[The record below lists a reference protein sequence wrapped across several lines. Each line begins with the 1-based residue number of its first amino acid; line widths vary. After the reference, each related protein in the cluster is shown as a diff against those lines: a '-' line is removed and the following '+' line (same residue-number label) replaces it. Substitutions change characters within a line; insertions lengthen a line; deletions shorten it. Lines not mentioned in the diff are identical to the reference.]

1 MGDERHYRAPSPLP
15 CCVTAQ
21 LTLSWMVRS
30 VRPFDSGPIAP
41 LPRDTKD
48 LMEIRNIAIIA
59 HVDHGK
65 TSLVDCML
73 RQSGFFRAGQDTP
86 DLIMDSNPQE
96 RERGITILAKNCA
109 IRWNEV
115 KINLIDTP
123 GHADFGGEVER
134 VLKLADSCLLVVDA
148 FEGPMPQTRYVL
160 TKAFNY
166 HLRPIVVINKVD
178 RPDARPK
185 EVLDEVL
192 ELFIELGAD
201 DSFLDCPVI
210 YSSAKEGFARKA
222 LTDTNTDVI
231 PLLDE
236 IIQSAPPPT
245 GDPAAPAQ
253 ALITT
258 LDYSDYVGRIG
269 IGRVFEGTLKVN
281 QRVCLISR
289 DGHRSEH
296 SVSGLFVFDGVKH
309 TQAKEVCAGD
319 IVAVTG
325 IEDIGIGD
333 TLADVNDPKPLPI
346 VSIDEPTLTM
356 VFRINDSPFAGRE
369 GKFMTTR
376 HLRDRLDKE
385 LRTNVAL
392 RVEPLPQKDSFR
404 VSGRGLL
411 HLGVLI
417 ESMRREGYELLV
429 GKPKVIY
436 REIGGK
442 KCEPIEYLS
451 VDAPSSSSGAVI
463 ELTGGRRGE
472 MIKMEPKEG
481 FVHMEFTIPARGL
494 IGLRT
499 RMLNATRG
507 EAIMHHTFYE
517 YEHLRGSIPGRS
529 NGAMVSG
536 ETGRVTAYA
545 IQNLADRGVMFVK
558 PGDEVY
564 RGQLVGEHCKDDDLD
579 VNVCR
584 EKKLS
589 NIRVASADK
598 TVVLKPARELS
609 LEAMLE
615 YIEDDEWVEVTPG
628 ACRMRKRELDPTMRK
643 RAARDAAK
651 LEAQEMGV

>member
-1 MGDERHYRAPSPLP
+1 MD
-15 CCVTAQ
+15 
-21 LTLSWMVRS
+21 
-30 VRPFDSGPIAP
+30 
-41 LPRDTKD
+41 
-48 LMEIRNIAIIA
+48 IRNIAIIA

-65 TSLVDCML
+65 TSLVDCLL
-73 RQSGFFRAGQDTP
+73 RQSGLFREGQESP

-96 RERGITILAKNCA
+96 RERGITILAKNCSV
-109 IRWNEV
+109 RWQDT

-134 VLKLADSCLLVVDA
+134 VLKMADSCLLVVDA

-160 TKAFNY
+160 SKAFNY
-166 HLRPIVVINKVD
+166 HLKPIVVINKVD
-178 RPDARPK
+178 RPDARPP

-192 ELFIELGAD
+192 ELFIEMGCD
-201 DSFLDCPVI
+201 DDYLECPVI
-210 YSSAKEGFARKA
+210 YSSAKEGFARKN
-222 LTDTNTDVI
+222 LKDTNKDVI

-236 IIQSAPPPT
+236 IVRSAPPPG
-245 GDPAAPAQ
+245 GDSAAPTQ
-253 ALITT
+253 TLITT

-269 IGRVFEGTLKVN
+269 IGRVFEGTLKVG
-281 QRVCLISR
+281 QKVCLISR
-289 DGHRSEH
+289 DGHRSTEEIA
-296 SVSGLFVFDGVKH
+296 GLFTFEGLKQ
-309 TQAKEVCAGD
+309 TAAKEATAGQ

-333 TLADVNDPKPLPI
+333 TLADVDDPKPLPI
-346 VSIDEPTLTM
+346 VAIDEPTLTM

-376 HLRDRLDKE
+376 HLRDRLNKE

-392 RVEPLPQKDSFR
+392 RVEDLPQKDSFR

-451 VDAPSSSSGAVI
+451 VDVPPNAAGAVI
-463 ELTGGRRGE
+463 ELVGGRRGE

-481 FVHMEFTIPARGL
+481 FTHLEFTIPARGL

-507 EAIMHHTFYE
+507 EAIMHHVFYE

-529 NGAMVSG
+529 NGALVSG

-545 IQNLADRGVMFVK
+545 VQNLADRGTMFVK

-584 EKKLS
+584 EKKLT
-589 NIRVASADK
+589 NVRAASADK
-598 TVVLKPARELS
+598 TVVLKPPREMA

-651 LEAQEMGV
+651 AAAEQMGV